1 MGLAVWLQAGPFPHL
16 LGLKRGVGNIPLPGG
31 REAMEAKTGEDAVRL
46 ESTKPVE
53 DQDVMIKDIPVAGH
67 LRFDRVELAGSLGD
81 LGTLLPI
88 VVGMILINK
97 LSPTTVFLA
106 FGLFYLMTGFY
117 FRLPIPVQPL
127 KAVGAIAIAYPNQ
140 ITESVIG
147 ASGVLFGFIL
157 LVLSLSGT
165 LDRVAKLFTQPVVRG
180 IQLALGLIFLKKGI
194 ELITT
199 QNVFLSGVNGNF
211 SEYQINLGIGVL
223 VFVIVLLLLD
233 NKKIPAAL
241 AALGFGIIA
250 GLLLGG
256 LQNQPIRIGPTPV
269 HLISPS
275 VHDFW
280 TAFIMLI
287 LPQIPLTIGNAC
299 VGTADMCNS
308 VFPDNPLLSKT
319 TAGKFALTMGI
330 ANFPA
335 GFFGAVPMCTGTGGL
350 AAHYRFGART
360 GGAPIMIGAIFV
372 VLALVLGELGFTIL
386 TLIPN
391 SVLGVLLIF
400 AGLELCPLVRSLKTN
415 EEFFVALLIAG
426 IALAVPNMAW
436 AFGIGILVDLF
447 IRYMGTKI

>member
-1 MGLAVWLQAGPFPHL
+1 
-16 LGLKRGVGNIPLPGG
+16 
-31 REAMEAKTGEDAVRL
+31 MEGKTGEDAIRL
-46 ESTKPVE
+46 EGAKPVGE
-53 DQDVMIKDIPVAGH
+53 QDVMIKDIPVSGR

-106 FGLFYLMTGFY
+106 FGLFYLMTGYY

-147 ASGVLFGFIL
+147 ASGVLFGLIL

-199 QNVFLSGVNGNF
+199 QNIFLSGVNGHF
-211 SEYQINLGIGVL
+211 AEYQINLGIGVL
-223 VFVIVLLLLD
+223 VFAIVLLLLD
-233 NKKIPAAL
+233 NKKVPAAL
-241 AALGFGIIA
+241 AALGFGIIS
-250 GLLLGG
+250 GLVLGG
-256 LQNQPIRIGPTPV
+256 LQGQSVGIGPTPV

-275 VHDFW
+275 LHDFW
-280 TAFIMLI
+280 IAFIMLI

-299 VGTADMCNS
+299 VGTADACTS
-308 VFPDNPLLSKT
+308 LFPGSPLLSKS

-330 ANFPA
+330 ANLPA
-335 GFFGAVPMCTGTGGL
+335 GLFGAVPMCHGTGGL

-360 GGAPIMIGAIFV
+360 GGAPILIGAIFV
-372 VLALVLGELGFTIL
+372 VLALVLGEFGL
-386 TLIPN
+386 TVLALIPN

>member
-1 MGLAVWLQAGPFPHL
+1 
-16 LGLKRGVGNIPLPGG
+16 
-31 REAMEAKTGEDAVRL
+31 MEGKTGEDAIRL
-46 ESTKPVE
+46 EGAKPVGE
-53 DQDVMIKDIPVAGH
+53 QDVMIKDIPVSGR

-106 FGLFYLMTGFY
+106 FGLFYLMTGYY

-127 KAVGAIAIAYPNQ
+127 KAVGAMAIAYPNQ

-147 ASGVLFGFIL
+147 ASGVLFGLIL

-165 LDRVAKLFTQPVVRG
+165 LDRVAKLFTPPVVRG

-199 QNVFLSGVNGNF
+199 QNVFLSGVNGHF

-223 VFVIVLLLLD
+223 VFAVVLLLLD
-233 NKKIPAAL
+233 NKKMPAAL
-241 AALGFGIIA
+241 AALGFGIIS
-250 GLLLGG
+250 GLVLGG
-256 LQNQPIRIGPTPV
+256 LQGQSLGIGPTPV

-275 VHDFW
+275 LHDFW
-280 TAFIMLI
+280 IAFIMLI

-299 VGTADMCNS
+299 VGTADACTS
-308 VFPDNPLLSKT
+308 LFPGSPLLSKS

-330 ANFPA
+330 ANLPA
-335 GFFGAVPMCTGTGGL
+335 GLFGAVPMCHGTGGL

-360 GGAPIMIGAIFV
+360 GGAPVLIGAIFV
-372 VLALVLGELGFTIL
+372 VLALVLGEFGL
-386 TLIPN
+386 TVLALIPN

-436 AFGIGILVDLF
+436 AFGIGIVVDLF
-447 IRYMGTKI
+447 IRYMETKI